1 LLLLIAEKT
10 IRMSAQ
16 NGRVDGKVAL
26 VTGGASGIGHA
37 TAQRLFEEGATVIVG
52 DIEAPEPFDD
62 ASVDSVDLY
71 VSNEREWQE
80 AIEYLETSYGELDVL
95 FNNAGVISY
104 EPIDET
110 DLDSWERDVAV
121 NQTGVFLG
129 MKHGIPLLNESG
141 GGSVINTSSIWGI
154 VGAEGAAA
162 YQAIKGAVRNMTK
175 NAAVTYAGDGVR
187 VNLVYPGIVDT
198 PLVRSQDEA
207 LSEAV
212 VDATPMDRM
221 ADPEEVANG
230 VLYLASD
237 EASFVTGT
245 ELVIDGGYL
254 AQ

>member
-1 LLLLIAEKT
+1 
-10 IRMSAQ
+10 MSAQ
-16 NGRVDGKVAL
+16 NGRVDSKVAL

-37 TAQRLFEEGATVIVG
+37 TAQRLFDEGATVIVG
-52 DIEAPEPFDD
+52 DIEEPELFDD
-62 ASVDSVDLY
+62 ASVDFVDLD
-71 VSNEREWQE
+71 VSSERQWEE
-80 AIEYLETSYGELDVL
+80 AIEYLESSYGELDVL

-104 EPIDET
+104 ESIDQT

-129 MKHGIPLLNESG
+129 MKHAIPLMRDTG
-141 GGSVINTSSIWGI
+141 TGSVINTSSIWGI
-154 VGAEGAAA
+154 VGAEGSAA
-162 YQAIKGAVRNMTK
+162 YQATKGAVRNMTK
-175 NAAVTYAGDGVR
+175 NAAVTYAEDGIR
-187 VNLVYPGIVDT
+187 VNSVHPGIIDT
-198 PLVRSQDEA
+198 PLVRAQDEE
-207 LSEAV
+207 LNEAV

-221 ADPEEVANG
+221 AEPEEVANG